1 MIIKGNIPDFFQD
14 YFKLINCYGA
24 RMRQLIF
31 ILMLLLWG
39 CSSSPQSKVSEIN
52 LIDEHTVEYIGD
64 TSKDNVKRLESIL
77 NKHSN
82 KIDTLVVTSTGGEV
96 FGGMHIGHLV
106 HKFNLKVVVKRYC
119 MSSCANYIVTASNDV
134 FVSKGALLGW
144 HGGST
149 QPIYSSY
156 ESETS
161 WLSQI
166 QGLFSYADDKKEM
179 NTYLLRWQKE
189 ELEFFDTVGVNQA
202 VTILGM
208 MPGLKNKRDSM
219 LFSYDK
225 RTLQYLGLNIKFE
238 DEKQTELSPDGIKVV
253 QVFNIT
259 NENLDALL
267 KLHNKKINKDT

>member
-1 MIIKGNIPDFFQD
+1 
-14 YFKLINCYGA
+14 
-24 RMRQLIF
+24 MRYLIF
-31 ILMLLLWG
+31 IPMLLLWG

-52 LIDEHTVEYIGD
+52 LIDEHTVEYIGK
-64 TSKDNVKRLESIL
+64 TSKDNAKQLEIIL
-77 NKHSN
+77 TKHSN
-82 KIDTLVVTSTGGEV
+82 EIDTLVVTSTGGEV
-96 FGGMHIGHLV
+96 FGGMRIGRLV
-106 HKFNLKVVVKRYC
+106 HEFGLKVVVKQYC

-134 FVSKGALLGW
+134 IVSKGALLGW

-149 QPIYSSY
+149 QPIYSTF
-156 ESETS
+156 ETEMS
-161 WLSQI
+161 WLSKI
-166 QGLFSYADDKKEM
+166 QWFFSSTDENKEL

-189 ELEFFDTVGVNQA
+189 ELKFFDTVGVNQA

-238 DEKQTELSPDGIKVV
+238 NEEQTELSPDGTKVV